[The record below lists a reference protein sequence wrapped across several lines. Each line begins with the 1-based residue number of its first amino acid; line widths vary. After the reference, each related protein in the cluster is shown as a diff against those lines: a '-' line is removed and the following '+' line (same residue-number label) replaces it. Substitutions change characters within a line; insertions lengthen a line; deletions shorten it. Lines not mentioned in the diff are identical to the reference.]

1 MLFAKMAMVY
11 QHNEITV
18 AGPGEGPPLF
28 LDQTEVGRAEKFF
41 LQTPLV

>member
-1 MLFAKMAMVY
+1 MAMVY